1 MKKLGCYIHIPFC
14 QKKCFYCDFCAYMNL
29 EHRIDNYI
37 NNLIKEIEIY
47 QQKLCCKI
55 DSIYIGGGTP
65 SYIDEKYIKEI
76 VKSLDKFDISQLKEF
91 TIECNPNSIS
101 RDKLLL
107 YKDLGINRISLGV
120 QSFDDEVLRA
130 IGRNHTADIAISDI
144 DLIRSV
150 GFDNLSFDL
159 MLNLPKQDYKSVK
172 NDLEMVRK
180 ISPEHISW
188 YSLILEEGS
197 RFYAMDKKGKLDLME
212 DDTEVEIFGEIVDQL
227 SKIGLN
233 RYEISNF
240 AKKGYESYHNKKYWE
255 GDGYLAFGM
264 SGSGYISNVRYTN
277 TRNFVHYDQMIGQK
291 RLPIED
297 KYFISSEDRE
307 KEYIIFK
314 LRETEGI
321 NLKEYKNKFGNDFLK
336 KYKNEIEKFDGQD
349 FFIIDQNFKFSQN
362 GMNLSNEFLRLI
374 I

>member
-65 SYIDEKYIKEI
+65 SYIDGKYIKEM

-130 IGRNHTADIAISDI
+130 IGRNHTADIALNDI

-172 NDLEMVRK
+172 NDFERVRK

-188 YSLILEEGS
+188 YFLIVEEGS

-277 TRNFVHYDQMIGQK
+277 TRNFIHYDQMIGQGK
-291 RLPIED
+291 LPIED

-321 NLKEYKNKFGNDFLK
+321 NLREFKNKFGNDFLK

>member
-37 NNLIKEIEIY
+37 NNLIKEIEFY
-47 QQKLCCKI
+47 QQKLCYKI

-65 SYIDEKYIKEI
+65 SYIDGKYIKEI
-76 VKSLDKFDISQLKEF
+76 VKSLDKFDISKLKEF

-130 IGRNHTADIAISDI
+130 IGRNHTADIALNDI

-188 YSLILEEGS
+188 YSLIVEEGS

-240 AKKGYESYHNKKYWE
+240 AKKGYKSYHNKKYWE

-277 TRNFVHYDQMIGQK
+277 TRNFIHYDQMIGQGK
-291 RLPIED
+291 LPIED

-321 NLKEYKNKFGNDFLK
+321 SLKEFKNKFGNDFLK

>member
-1 MKKLGCYIHIPFC
+1 MQKVGCYIHIPFC
-14 QKKCFYCDFCAYMNL
+14 QKKCYYCDFCAYMNV

-37 NNLIKEIEIY
+37 NNLLKEIKLY
-47 QQKLCCKI
+47 QDRLCCEI

-65 SYIDEKYIKEI
+65 SYIDGKYIEQIIKAI
-76 VKSLDKFDISQLKEF
+76 QRFKIDKIKEF
-91 TIECNPNSIS
+91 TIECNSNSIS
-101 RDKLLL
+101 KDKLLL

-120 QSFDDEVLRA
+120 QSFDNKVLKA
-130 IGRNHTADIAISDI
+130 IGRNHTAEIALNDI
-144 DLIRSV
+144 DLIRKL

-172 NDLEMVRK
+172 KDLEMVKK

-197 RFYAMDKKGKLDLME
+197 RFYALDKKGKLELME
-212 DDTEVEIFGEIVDQL
+212 VDTEVEIFDNIINEL
-227 SKIGLN
+227 SDIGLK

-240 AKKGYESYHNKKYWE
+240 AKEGYESYHNKKYWE
-255 GDGYLAFGM
+255 GDGYIAFGM
-264 SGSGYISNVRYTN
+264 SGSGYLSNYRYSN
-277 TRNFVHYDQMIGQK
+277 TRNFIHFEQMIRENK
-291 RLPIED
+291 LPIED
-297 KYFISSEDRE
+297 KIYINNEDRE

-314 LRETEGI
+314 LRETAGI
-321 NLKEYKNKFGNDFLK
+321 NLEEFKNKFGEDFLI
-336 KYKNEIEKFDGQD
+336 KYKKEIKKFDNQD

>member
-1 MKKLGCYIHIPFC
+1 MQKVGCYIHIPFC
-14 QKKCFYCDFCAYMNL
+14 QKKCYYCDFCAYMNV

-37 NNLIKEIEIY
+37 NNLLKEIKLY
-47 QQKLCCKI
+47 QDRLCCEI

-65 SYIDEKYIKEI
+65 SYIDGKYIEQIIKAI
-76 VKSLDKFDISQLKEF
+76 QRFKIDKIKEF

-101 RDKLLL
+101 KDKLLL

-120 QSFDDEVLRA
+120 QSFDNKVLKA
-130 IGRNHTADIAISDI
+130 IGRNHTAEIALNDI
-144 DLIRSV
+144 DLIRKL

-172 NDLEMVRK
+172 KDLEMVKK

-197 RFYAMDKKGKLDLME
+197 RFYALDKKGKLELME
-212 DDTEVEIFGEIVDQL
+212 VDTEVEIFDNIINEL
-227 SKIGLN
+227 SDIGLK

-240 AKKGYESYHNKKYWE
+240 AKEGYESYHNKKYWE
-255 GDGYLAFGM
+255 GNGYIAFGM
-264 SGSGYISNVRYTN
+264 SGSGYLSNYRYTN
-277 TRNFVHYDQMIGQK
+277 TRNFIHFEQMIRENK
-291 RLPIED
+291 LSIED
-297 KYFISSEDRE
+297 KIYINNEDRE

-314 LRETEGI
+314 LRETAGI
-321 NLKEYKNKFGNDFLK
+321 NLEEFKNKFGEDFLI
-336 KYKNEIEKFDGQD
+336 KYKKEIKKFDNQD

>member
-1 MKKLGCYIHIPFC
+1 MEKLGCYIHIPFC
-14 QKKCFYCDFCAYMNL
+14 AKKCYYCDFCAYMNL

-65 SYIDEKYIKEI
+65 SYIDGKYIKEI

-130 IGRNHTADIAISDI
+130 IGRNHTADIALNDI

-255 GDGYLAFGM
+255 EDGYLAFGM

-297 KYFISSEDRE
+297 RFFISKEDRE

-321 NLKEYKNKFGNDFLK
+321 NLKEFKNKFGNDFLK

>member
-1 MKKLGCYIHIPFC
+1 MEKVGCYIHIPFC
-14 QKKCFYCDFCAYMNL
+14 AKKCYYCDFCAYMNL

-37 NNLIKEIEIY
+37 NNLIEEIEIY

-65 SYIDEKYIKEI
+65 SYIDGKYIKEI

-130 IGRNHTADIAISDI
+130 IGRNHTANIALRDI
-144 DLIRSV
+144 DLIRSL

-172 NDLEMVRK
+172 NDLDIVKK

-197 RFYAMDKKGKLDLME
+197 RFYSLNKKGKLDLM
-212 DDTEVEIFGEIVDQL
+212 DDDKEVDIFNEITNYLD
-227 SKIGLN
+227 KIGLK
-233 RYEISNF
+233 RYEVSNF
-240 AKKGYESYHNKKYWE
+240 AKEGYQSYHNKKYWE
-255 GDGYLAFGM
+255 GDGYIAFGM
-264 SGSGYISNVRYTN
+264 SGSGYLSNYRYTN
-277 TRNFVHYDQMIGQK
+277 TRNFIHYNDKIK
-291 RLPIED
+291 DNRIPID
-297 KYFISSEDRE
+297 DYYYVDRKE
-307 KEYIIFK
+307 REIEYIIFK
-314 LRETEGI
+314 LRETAGI
-321 NLKEYKNKFGNDFLK
+321 NLTEFKKKFGHDFLER
-336 KYKNEIEKFDGQD
+336 YKSEIEKFDGQD
-349 FFIIDQNFKFSQN
+349 FFIIDESFRFSQK

>member
-1 MKKLGCYIHIPFC
+1 MQKVGCYIHIPFC
-14 QKKCFYCDFCAYMNL
+14 QKKCYYCDFCAYMNV

-37 NNLIKEIEIY
+37 NNLLKEIKLY
-47 QQKLCCKI
+47 QDRLCCEI

-65 SYIDEKYIKEI
+65 SYIDGKYIEQIIKAI
-76 VKSLDKFDISQLKEF
+76 QRFKIDKIKEF
-91 TIECNPNSIS
+91 TIECNSNSIS
-101 RDKLLL
+101 KDKLLL

-120 QSFDDEVLRA
+120 QSFDNKVLKA
-130 IGRNHTADIAISDI
+130 IGRNHTAEIALNDI
-144 DLIRSV
+144 DLIRKL

-172 NDLEMVRK
+172 NDIEMVKK

-197 RFYAMDKKGKLDLME
+197 RFSALDKKGKLDLME
-212 DDTEVEIFGEIVDQL
+212 DDTEVKIFDNIINEL
-227 SKIGLN
+227 SDIGLK

-240 AKKGYESYHNKKYWE
+240 AKEGYESYHNKKYWE
-255 GDGYLAFGM
+255 GDGYIAFGM
-264 SGSGYISNVRYTN
+264 SGSGYLSNYRYSN
-277 TRNFVHYDQMIGQK
+277 TRNFIHFEQMIRENK
-291 RLPIED
+291 LPIED
-297 KYFISSEDRE
+297 KIYINNEDRE

-314 LRETEGI
+314 LRETAGI
-321 NLKEYKNKFGNDFLK
+321 NLEEFKNKFGEDFLI
-336 KYKNEIEKFDGQD
+336 KYKKEIKKFDNQD

>member
-14 QKKCFYCDFCAYMNL
+14 QKKCYYCDFCAYMNL
-29 EHRIDNYI
+29 EHRVDNYI
-37 NNLIKEIEIY
+37 NNLLKQIEIY

-65 SYIDEKYIKEI
+65 SYIDGKYIKEI

-130 IGRNHTADIAISDI
+130 IGRNHTADIALNDI

-188 YSLILEEGS
+188 YSLIVEEGS

-277 TRNFVHYDQMIGQK
+277 TRNFIHYDQMIGQGK
-291 RLPIED
+291 LPIED

-321 NLKEYKNKFGNDFLK
+321 NLKEFKNKFGNDFLK
-336 KYKNEIEKFDGQD
+336 KYKNEIEKFDGQN
-349 FFIIDQNFKFSQN
+349 FFIIDQNFRFSQN

>member
-1 MKKLGCYIHIPFC
+1 MQKVGCYIHIPFC
-14 QKKCFYCDFCAYMNL
+14 QKKCYYCDFCAYMNV
-29 EHRIDNYI
+29 EHRIDDYI
-37 NNLIKEIEIY
+37 NNLLKEIKLY
-47 QQKLCCKI
+47 QDRLCCEI

-65 SYIDEKYIKEI
+65 SYIDGKYIEQIIKAI
-76 VKSLDKFDISQLKEF
+76 QRFKIDKIKEF

-101 RDKLLL
+101 KDKLLL

-120 QSFDDEVLRA
+120 QSFDNKVLKA
-130 IGRNHTADIAISDI
+130 IGRDHTAEIALNDI
-144 DLIRSV
+144 DLIRKL

-172 NDLEMVRK
+172 NDIEMVKK

-197 RFYAMDKKGKLDLME
+197 RFSALDKKGKLDLME
-212 DDTEVEIFGEIVDQL
+212 DDTEVKIFDNIINEL
-227 SKIGLN
+227 SDIGLK

-240 AKKGYESYHNKKYWE
+240 AKEGYESYHNKKYWE
-255 GDGYLAFGM
+255 GDGYIAFGM
-264 SGSGYISNVRYTN
+264 SGSGYLSNYRYSN
-277 TRNFVHYDQMIGQK
+277 TRNFIHFEQMIRENK
-291 RLPIED
+291 LPIED
-297 KYFISSEDRE
+297 KIYINNEDRE

-314 LRETEGI
+314 LRETAGI
-321 NLKEYKNKFGNDFLK
+321 NLEEFKNKFGEDFLI
-336 KYKNEIEKFDGQD
+336 KYKKEIKKFDNQD

>member
-1 MKKLGCYIHIPFC
+1 MQKVGCYIHIPFC
-14 QKKCFYCDFCAYMNL
+14 QKKCYYCDFCAYMNV

-37 NNLIKEIEIY
+37 NNLLKEIKLY
-47 QQKLCCKI
+47 QDRLCCEI

-65 SYIDEKYIKEI
+65 SYIDGKYIEQIIKAI
-76 VKSLDKFDISQLKEF
+76 QRFKIDKIKEF

-101 RDKLLL
+101 KDKLLL

-120 QSFDDEVLRA
+120 QSFDNKVLKA
-130 IGRNHTADIAISDI
+130 IGRNHTAEIALNDI
-144 DLIRSV
+144 DLIRKL

-172 NDLEMVRK
+172 NDIEMVKK

-197 RFYAMDKKGKLDLME
+197 RFSALDKKGKLDLME
-212 DDTEVEIFGEIVDQL
+212 DDTEVKIFDNIINEL
-227 SKIGLN
+227 SDIGLK

-240 AKKGYESYHNKKYWE
+240 AKEGYESYHNKKYWE
-255 GDGYLAFGM
+255 GDGYIAFGM
-264 SGSGYISNVRYTN
+264 SGSGYLSNYRYTN
-277 TRNFVHYDQMIGQK
+277 TRNFIHFEQMIRENK
-291 RLPIED
+291 LPIED
-297 KYFISSEDRE
+297 KIYINNEDRE

-314 LRETEGI
+314 LRETAGI
-321 NLKEYKNKFGNDFLK
+321 NLEEFKNKFGEDFLI
-336 KYKNEIEKFDGQD
+336 KYKKEIKKFDNQD

>member
-65 SYIDEKYIKEI
+65 SYIDGKYIKEI
-76 VKSLDKFDISQLKEF
+76 IKSLDKFDISQLKEF

-130 IGRNHTADIAISDI
+130 IGRNHTADIALNDI

-180 ISPEHISW
+180 ILPEHISW

-277 TRNFVHYDQMIGQK
+277 TRNFIHYDQMIGQGK
-291 RLPIED
+291 LPIED

-321 NLKEYKNKFGNDFLK
+321 NLKEFKNKFGNDFLK

>member
-65 SYIDEKYIKEI
+65 SYIDGKYIKEM

-130 IGRNHTADIAISDI
+130 IGRNHTADIALNDI

-264 SGSGYISNVRYTN
+264 SGSGYISNFRYTN
-277 TRNFVHYDQMIGQK
+277 TRNFIHYDQMIGQGK
-291 RLPIED
+291 LPIED

-321 NLKEYKNKFGNDFLK
+321 NLKEFKNKFGNDFLK

>member
-1 MKKLGCYIHIPFC
+1 MKKVGCYIHIPFC

-65 SYIDEKYIKEI
+65 SYVDGKYIKEI

-130 IGRNHTADIAISDI
+130 IGRNHTADIALNDI

-172 NDLEMVRK
+172 NDFEMVRK

-212 DDTEVEIFGEIVDQL
+212 DDTEVEIFGEIIDQL

-277 TRNFVHYDQMIGQK
+277 TINFIHYDQMIGQGK
-291 RLPIED
+291 LPIED

-321 NLKEYKNKFGNDFLK
+321 NLKEFKNKFGNDFLK
-336 KYKNEIEKFDGQD
+336 KYKNDIEKFDGQD